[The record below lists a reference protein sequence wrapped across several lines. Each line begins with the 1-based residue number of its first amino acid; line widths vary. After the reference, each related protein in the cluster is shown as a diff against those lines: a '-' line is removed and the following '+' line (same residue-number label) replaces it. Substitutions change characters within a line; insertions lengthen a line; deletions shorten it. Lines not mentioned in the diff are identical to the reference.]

1 MPYYTSPVP
10 VYTPVEIPGND
21 PDHWPVSLLTGPGDH
36 GEPLLAPL
44 GLEGHR
50 FFFAWGPQA
59 CSLCSERTQLAVEV
73 IPFLHLRKMSVRW
86 LSRPGA
92 QPHMESR
99 WAWGPTAGVSPEDSW
114 TEKSVGE
121 RFVSPLNKGGG
132 SLLKRVVTLPVVWGS
147 DRVCEPFSWPQ
158 WEGAVCCLVQ
168 LTCCSASWSGGTWPV
183 MPWRYHLGL
192 VLLHPLGAYPCCSG
206 IHVNK
211 KRGSNISVKRLKWIR
226 GFWVAVVL
234 GGSVSLSDPR
244 SYQLFY
250 L

>member
-1 MPYYTSPVP
+1 MLRANTTRSGSDAFSPFAQNEREVVKQTRSSTSHGVQ
-10 VYTPVEIPGND
+10 VG
-21 PDHWPVSLLTGPGDH
+21 LGPH
-36 GEPLLAPL
+36 G
-44 GLEGHR
+44 
-50 FFFAWGPQA
+50 
-59 CSLCSERTQLAVEV
+59 
-73 IPFLHLRKMSVRW
+73 
-86 LSRPGA
+86 
-92 QPHMESR
+92 
-99 WAWGPTAGVSPEDSW
+99 PEDSW